1 MRTCVLF
8 SGYTN
13 FGGDPMQNEGLQLE
27 TSVNNLTDE
36 HWQAIIHNDSSYD
49 DKFFYAVK
57 TTGIFCRPSCKSRTP
72 NKNNVRIFLNA
83 KQALSERFRPCKR
96 CKPNGSK
103 LPDED
108 WVTQITAYIDKHYR
122 EALTL
127 EILADMCHGSPYHLQ
142 RTFKRMK
149 GITPLEYIQQIRVA
163 KAMHYLADTNLT
175 IMEIGFTMG
184 IPNTAHFATL
194 FKKKTGYT
202 PTEYRKMNPIN
213 EVQ

>member
-1 MRTCVLF
+1 
-8 SGYTN
+8 
-13 FGGDPMQNEGLQLE
+13 MQNEKLQLE

-72 NKNNVRIFLNA
+72 NKNNVRTFLNA

-96 CKPNGSK
+96 CKPNGIK

-108 WVTQITAYIDKHYR
+108 WVTQITAYINKHYR

-175 IMEIGFTMG
+175 IMEIGFTVG

-213 EVQ
+213 EV